1 MFSNLISSEPTAFLI
16 AFLSLS
22 VLALYLFIRSQK
34 VAARMKHV
42 TTQCEQLQT
51 ELNSERII
59 SLAHCFDLVL
69 ELEGCSLFFAFLEG
83 S

>member
-51 ELNSERII
+51 ELNSERIT
-59 SLAHCFDLVL
+59 SAKLHAQNEAHQ
-69 ELEGCSLFFAFLEG
+69 AR
-83 S
+83 